1 MARGRKA
8 QPAAVKEARGN
19 PGRRPIRRE
28 AEAAVNDLAGYP
40 DWLDVTRFAK
50 ADRNKI
56 AALAIAAWRHLQ
68 GELQTLRLLKTTDAY
83 TLGRFCQYHAEW
95 VYATRVLAAEGY
107 WYERVLGT
115 GETAK
120 LPHPAARMRR
130 DAMSALKDLG
140 DAMGL
145 TPSARLRLTQQL
157 AQGLPG
163 GHQAGLP
170 LESGDQAKDTPP
182 AARREAGGEPKLGG
196 EGPLRTGFLN

>member
-8 QPAAVKEARGN
+8 QPAAVKEAKGN

-28 AEAAVNDLAGYP
+28 AEALVLDLGGHP
-40 DWLDVTRFAK
+40 DWLDLSDYA
-50 ADRNKI
+50 AEDRAEI
-56 AALAIAAWRHLQ
+56 GALAIAAWAHLQ
-68 GELQTLRLLKTTDAY
+68 QQLQTLRLLKTTDTY

-120 LPHPAARMRR
+120 LPHPASRMRR
-130 DAMSALKDLG
+130 DANAAMKDLG

-145 TPSARLRLTQQL
+145 TPQARMRL
-157 AQGLPG
+157 AQQMANPIGKQGGLDLDGARAPSSPG
-163 GHQAGLP
+163 KTPASREGGGKP
-170 LESGDQAKDTPP
+170 SSG
-182 AARREAGGEPKLGG
+182 GV
-196 EGPLRTGFLN
+196 GPTRPGFLN